1 MARRGALIAFE
12 GLDQSGKQTQARRL
26 RGRLEAAGRRVRTLT
41 FPNYETPVANEIAR
55 ALAGDR
61 DYAADV
67 LQLLFVANRYE
78 SRPRIEHWIDEGVVV
93 ICDRYLASSVA
104 YGAAQGLDAAWL
116 YDVQRRL
123 PQPDLTLL
131 LDIAPETAVT
141 RKATGRDRF
150 ERDLD
155 LLTRVRAAY
164 RAQAGHPGWVSLD
177 GERAAD
183 DVEHDVVRIVRE
195 RLALL

>member
-1 MARRGALIAFE
+1 MTPRGALIAFE

-26 RGRLEAAGRRVRTLT
+26 RGRLEAVGRRVRALT
-41 FPNYETPVANEIAR
+41 FPNYETPLANEIAR

-78 SRPRIEHWIDEGVVV
+78 SRPRIEHWVDEGVVV

-104 YGAAQGLDAAWL
+104 YGAAQGLDPAWL
-116 YDVQRRL
+116 FEVQRGL

-131 LDIAPETAVT
+131 LDIPPDTAVK
-141 RKATGRDRF
+141 RKAMGRDRF

-164 RAQAGHPGWVSLD
+164 RAQSERPAWVCLD
-177 GERAAD
+177 GDRPAD
-183 DVEHDVVRIVRE
+183 EVELDVVRIVRE
-195 RLALL
+195 RLGLL